1 MGRIKIL
8 NINKQVQRNQ
18 LSPGSKL
25 FIKLI
30 NLNLLQIGEL
40 IDKELIE
47 NPCLEEVRAKE
58 NSQDTN
64 LSLTKVS
71 KSHSEEPAFNE
82 NIIEDK
88 TITINDYLLRAKE
101 IRFIL

>member
-1 MGRIKIL
+1 MLLGVQMGRIKIL

-40 IDKELIE
+40 IDKEL
-47 NPCLEEVRAKE
+47 
-58 NSQDTN
+58 
-64 LSLTKVS
+64 
-71 KSHSEEPAFNE
+71 
-82 NIIEDK
+82 
-88 TITINDYLLRAKE
+88 
-101 IRFIL
+101 